1 MVQNNSNFEI
11 ESELFA
17 LVKSIR
23 NLYEK
28 FQEGK
33 INDIFFR
40 KAVNNATKGLMKINF
55 YYKEKNISFKEVL
68 VRLKIYKDYTKL
80 VEIFNDFP
88 SSSTSDAT
96 FKNINRST
104 EMDPLKMDY
113 SFLELPRI
121 TLDITTAFITLMD
134 ALKLEDLHSKD
145 LIFKLFH
152 DLKTH
157 INKFP
162 DLEQIK
168 SKINTIYEQVLKHS
182 DYLSKNTKYREMI
195 GDKLYQI
202 FKEFQEKLKLDV

>member
-113 SFLELPRI
+113 SFLELI
-121 TLDITTAFITLMD
+121 
-134 ALKLEDLHSKD
+134 
-145 LIFKLFH
+145 
-152 DLKTH
+152 
-157 INKFP
+157 
-162 DLEQIK
+162 
-168 SKINTIYEQVLKHS
+168 
-182 DYLSKNTKYREMI
+182 
-195 GDKLYQI
+195 
-202 FKEFQEKLKLDV
+202 